1 MDDAQS
7 ETTYQDRP
15 LPSRNGRWGPRD
27 EPLTD
32 TEDAAPASAPPPFQ
46 RQRPSRPSAAGAQ
59 TGANFGRNA
68 TMGAYSIRSTMLDT
82 LHP

>member
-1 MDDAQS
+1 MEVDALS

-15 LPSRNGRWGPRD
+15 LPSRNQRWGARD

-32 TEDAAPASAPPPFQ
+32 TEEAAPTSPPPPFH
-46 RQRPSRPSAAGAQ
+46 RHRPSKASPAGSQ
-59 TGANFGRNA
+59 TGALARNGTIGGA
-68 TMGAYSIRSTMLDT
+68 TIRSTILDT